1 MADPAAVDTLF
12 SIGRIDIEDAQ
23 DAAVIARKARKSTV
37 AHIPELHTPAED
49 LEFYTQAIL
58 ESEGSVYEI
67 DGRVIGLILWNE
79 DWINHLYVLPE
90 FHRQGI
96 GTALLTVAL
105 DSMQSEVVQ
114 LWTFQANT
122 AAIAFYETRGFAIV
136 ESTDGSRN
144 EDPMPDHR
152 LVLVL
157 E

>member
-1 MADPAAVDTLF
+1 MF

-23 DAAVIARKARKSTV
+23 DAAVIARKARKSTG

-58 ESEGSVYEI
+58 ESEGSVCEI
-67 DGRVIGLILWNE
+67 DGRVIGFILWNE

-96 GTALLTVAL
+96 GTALLQAAL

-144 EDPMPDHR
+144 EESMPDHR

>member
-144 EDPMPDHR
+144 EDSMPDHR